1 MNFFRRLLA
10 RNKRKNM
17 QTEVMSVNNLKC
29 HKCPD
34 GYVYPPIHRCKKGHL
49 ICPDCLEQEHC
60 PICFNKFKII
70 PLGLEEK
77 GSVLQ
82 FCPNSVR
89 GCKKRML
96 PDDMKVHKKHCDFKE
111 LVCASVIG
119 PEGCLWA
126 CTRKDLTEHMFA
138 EHRALISEDFKY
150 DFVIRNYSEVTKFHA
165 TILMAVYSHLFL
177 AKLEYDCVDG
187 VFFGGVKFV
196 SGAPDIGSTFRYEFE
211 VGKETSNRT
220 AHYKFMF
227 SRQLHAIS
235 EEYKNHFASD
245 HFWFSKA
252 LGNFFTD
259 SKDTLTVTLV
269 LKTVHSLAVKDV
281 NAPEAYGFV
290 PSQYCQRCVSQ
301 FNPTLLT

>member
-1 MNFFRRLLA
+1 
-10 RNKRKNM
+10 
-17 QTEVMSVNNLKC
+17 
-29 HKCPD
+29 
-34 GYVYPPIHRCKKGHL
+34 
-49 ICPDCLEQEHC
+49 
-60 PICFNKFKII
+60 
-70 PLGLEEK
+70 
-77 GSVLQ
+77 
-82 FCPNSVR
+82 
-89 GCKKRML
+89 ML